1 MPTHRCATRYGVLF
15 CCAIIAWACS
25 ACAGLAWAQTLDIP
39 AAAIPSEPL
48 LGTPAA
54 SPDVRATG
62 QPFPPGDIPAALP
75 TQVPERGG
83 NLIQSTFS
91 PETAVQR
98 QPETTGQA
106 EPAAEV
112 VWDEWRW
119 QFLPDG
125 LMYPA
130 YLAGGREPRFASLW
144 VYRRGDGWLWDSAL
158 GGQVGLIRYGSEDGP
173 WPEGW
178 QIDFAG
184 AAFTRQD
191 MERDLDVREVDY
203 RLAVPLTYRR
213 GIFEFK
219 FGYYHVCSHLADE
232 YMILNPDSLNTRINY
247 VRNGLMLGVAVRPWR
262 PLRLYTEIGY
272 SVHTDGGAEPWE
284 FQALLKARPA
294 GGDAQAPFQARPV
307 EVPDQDPFFQKAAED
322 VIGGKG
328 GAEKKKICR
337 ARKNRHSRQGSQLF
351 CQLLPGLY
359 NPPDHPGELLPVGK
373 SGARGH
379 LRKSA
384 QVEGLLYA

>member
-1 MPTHRCATRYGVLF
+1 MPTHRFATRYVVLI
-15 CCAIIAWACS
+15 CCAIVAWAWS
-25 ACAGLAWAQTLDIP
+25 ACAGSSWAQTLDIP

-48 LGTPAA
+48 LGAPAA
-54 SPDVRATG
+54 PGDLRAG
-62 QPFPPGDIPAALP
+62 EPKFPPGDIPAALP
-75 TQVPERGG
+75 TPAPERGG

-91 PETAVQR
+91 PETGVQQR
-98 QPETTGQA
+98 PELAGA
-106 EPAAEV
+106 SEPAAEV
-112 VWDEWRW
+112 VLDEWRW

-144 VYRRGDGWLWDSAL
+144 IYRRGDGWLWDSAL

-247 VRNGLMLGVAVRPWR
+247 VRNGLMLGLALRPWR

-284 FQALLKARPA
+284 FQFGGEFVPA
-294 GGDAQAPFQARPV
+294 EPMSLRGS
-307 EVPDQDPFFQKAAED
+307 PFFAVD
-322 VIGGKG
+322 
-328 GAEKKKICR
+328 
-337 ARKNRHSRQGSQLF
+337 
-351 CQLLPGLY
+351 
-359 NPPDHPGELLPVGK
+359 
-373 SGARGH
+373 GH
-379 LRKSA
+379 LRQEVDFSGNFTIQA
-384 QVEGLLYA
+384 GWAWRSRTGHLFRVGCHYFNGLSDQHQFFRQHEDQVGIGLWYDF